1 MEWVLQLHCSCS
13 PHISGMWTTQLRAP
27 RIGAAPP
34 AHKADAY
41 PSVRCRSASQFQ
53 SAPECTAATRSNL
66 QARNSLGEVA
76 EACCSQAA
84 VPAEASTSGL
94 SAVAPWAGWAAA
106 GALAF
111 LAIKKVY
118 DTPSRS
124 YDGNVGD
131 EYDAWTE
138 EGILEYY
145 WGEHIHLGYY
155 TEEELKKGWWT
166 ADFKAAKLRFTEE
179 MYRFSKA
186 QQPKTILDVGCGFG
200 GSSRWM
206 AATNPQAQVTG
217 EDMALGQ
224 WTGCGGCGG

>member
-1 MEWVLQLHCSCS
+1 
-13 PHISGMWTTQLRAP
+13 
-27 RIGAAPP
+27 
-34 AHKADAY
+34 
-41 PSVRCRSASQFQ
+41 
-53 SAPECTAATRSNL
+53 
-66 QARNSLGEVA
+66 
-76 EACCSQAA
+76 
-84 VPAEASTSGL
+84 
-94 SAVAPWAGWAAA
+94 VAPWAGWAAA

-224 WTGCGGCGG
+224 WTGWWVWWVKQAAIWAASSIFGGAAAAAVDKRSLCKDCVVVSSCWACTC